1 MTIVSAFDL
10 KYMWYTR
17 LDEHLHQVK
26 LYTPHGSIKYQTDCA
41 PNTGYY
47 LIPLYDK
54 GDYILKA
61 EPPKGWGF
69 GKSCFSCKIFIAIH
83 VEFLV
88 SHLISFLYS

>member
-1 MTIVSAFDL
+1 M
-10 KYMWYTR
+10 
-17 LDEHLHQVK
+17 K

-69 GKSCFSCKIFIAIH
+69 GKENFILILS
-83 VEFLV
+83 VLETILFLR
-88 SHLISFLYS
+88 SIDIYLANFDKNSYHILRSL